1 MTTLHST
8 RFRILAMT
16 VALSLVHVAM
26 FAQARLVL
34 NGANV
39 NIAQG
44 AYLVIDN
51 SAANAITRVSGNII
65 SEGEN
70 NRIKW
75 NMGTATGTYTIP
87 FGSDNTHYIPVVF
100 TKTAGTGSG
109 YFLFSSYTT
118 GWQNSL
124 QLPTGITNF
133 NGGSGVDKSIYA
145 TDRFWQINAQGY
157 TVKPDLS
164 NLILTYL
171 DSEFAAPNASS
182 TEANLS
188 AQRWNSSTSSW
199 IDFAPVATTNTT
211 GNTVTIPS
219 VTNTDLYPW
228 WVVDYI
234 QDRHWVA
241 SAASNWNDP
250 MNWSTTAG
258 GTGGAGVPTSIDAV
272 IFNDVKD
279 ANFTLDADVTME
291 SLTMEAGY
299 SGTFNQGSHTI
310 IANNGAVLAG
320 GTFSGGSADII
331 VNGPFALSGT
341 AFTSTSG
348 TLDLKGN
355 FTTSGGTFIHN
366 NGTVKFSGTTGTQNI
381 SGTTATDF
389 NNLLVS
395 NTSASPGVSIQSNEN
410 LKGILTLASN
420 VVMDADGSSNTSVF
434 KLISTS
440 DSPTQDAAIDVLP
453 SGAQI
458 TGNVSVQRYMSIEG
472 ANGGRIYRYISSPI
486 QNASV
491 ADLQQEIS
499 VTGSFTGT
507 SICSGCATSQSMFE
521 YNETVITDSNLNGTT
536 DLNDGYIDFPNAVN
550 TETLSPGKGYALFVR
565 GNIMSSALWDVRG
578 TVTTGNA
585 SPVTIPTTFT
595 TSGSPANDGWNLVG
609 NPFPSTIDWNAASG
623 WTKTN
628 VSATIYVRDNGSVSP
643 QFASWNG
650 VTGTNGGSRYI
661 PTGQGFWVN
670 TNAASPV
677 LQVNESVKAPGT
689 QSTFFRESSYS
700 NLARITMVKGSLR
713 DETVVHFRADA
724 TDGFDSNADAWKLA
738 NSIFNLSTVLANGDK
753 LAINSLPSFNCS
765 KTVRLD
771 ISNAAVATYS
781 LEFSEYESFS
791 ESIKIMLKDNFTNTT
806 FNARSGASYSFS
818 VTSNAASFGSNRF
831 VLIFESAPVSPDF
844 TLSTSTATLCEG
856 SDAIVSVSAAQ
867 NGAMYVAL
875 LGNTPVSNPVSGN
888 GGVISI
894 IIPGSNL
901 VSGENTL
908 TIQGTFENCS
918 SGIQKTIAVNK
929 QNGPVVTSVDQGKSC
944 GEGAVTVAAHGATDN
959 SHYNWYE
966 SVSDALPIVN
976 ESDSILIT
984 PSISKS
990 KTYYVSVVN
999 ESGCEGLRVPVLAEV
1014 MQVAAAQISEDGNS
1028 LMSNYT
1034 AGNQWYFDNSMIEGA
1049 TKQLITVENP
1059 GLYRVKVDVN
1069 GCTTSAEYQLV
1080 VTGVEKSNDM
1090 NVSVY
1095 PNPVVEVVNIEI
1107 PASLKAVKS
1116 LRIMTMTGKTMD
1128 VITLDKVSGDRVYKV
1143 DMKNYPSGVYIIQA
1157 VGSTNVIEIKFVKQ

>member
-16 VALSLVHVAM
+16 VALSLIHVAM

-75 NMGTATGTYTIP
+75 NIGTTTGSYTIP
-87 FGSDNTHYIPVVF
+87 FGSDNTHYIPVLF

-109 YFLFSSYTT
+109 NFLFSSYTT

-124 QLPTGITNF
+124 QLPTGISNF
-133 NGGSGVDKSIYA
+133 NGGSGIDKSMYA

-157 TVKPDLS
+157 SVKPSLS

-171 DSEFAAPNASS
+171 DSEYAAPNATSV
-182 TEANLS
+182 EANMS

-199 IDFAPVATTNTT
+199 NDFAPVATTDAT
-211 GNTVTIPS
+211 GNTVTIAS
-219 VTNTDLYPW
+219 VANSDLYPW

-241 SAASNWNDP
+241 ATASNWNDP

-258 GTGGAGVPTSIDAV
+258 GAGGAGVPNAIDAV

-279 ANFTLDADVTME
+279 ADFTLDADVTME
-291 SLTMEAGY
+291 SLTLESGY
-299 SGTFNQGSHTI
+299 SGTLTQGSHTI
-310 IANNGAVLAG
+310 IANSGASLAG
-320 GTFSGGSADII
+320 GTFSGGSGNIL
-331 VNGPFALSGT
+331 VNGPFVLSGT
-341 AFTSTSG
+341 NFTSTSG
-348 TLDLKGN
+348 TLELKDD
-355 FTTSGGTFIHN
+355 FTSSAGTFAHN
-366 NGTVKFSGTTGTQNI
+366 NGTVKFSGTAGTQDI
-381 SGTTATDF
+381 GGTNLTNF
-389 NNLLVS
+389 NNILVT
-395 NTSASPGVSIQSNEN
+395 NTSASPGVRIQSNEN
-410 LKGILTLASN
+410 LRGILSLGSN
-420 VVMDADGSSNTSVF
+420 VVVDADGSSNTAVF
-434 KLISTS
+434 KLISTG

-458 TGNVSVQRYMSIEG
+458 TGNVSVQRYMAIEG

-507 SICSGCATSQSMFE
+507 SVCSGCATNQSMFE
-521 YNETVITDSNLNGTT
+521 YDESVITDSNLNGTT

-550 TETLSPGKGYALFVR
+550 SETLTAGKGYALFVR

-578 TVTTGNA
+578 TITTGNA

-595 TSGSPANDGWNLVG
+595 SSGSSANDGWNLVG

-628 VSATIYVRDNGSVSP
+628 VAATIYVRDNGSVSP

-650 VTGTNGGSRYI
+650 VTGTNGGTRYI

-677 LQVNESVKAPGT
+677 LQASENVKAPGT
-689 QSTFFRESSYS
+689 QSTFFRESSYT

-724 TDGFDSNADAWKLA
+724 TDGFDANADAWKLA
-738 NSIFNLSTVLANGDK
+738 NSIFNLSSVLTNGDK
-753 LAINSLPSFNCS
+753 LAINSLPSFDCS

-771 ISNAAVATYS
+771 INNATAATYN

-791 ESIKIMLKDNFTNTT
+791 ENIKITLKDNFTNTN
-806 FNARSGASYSFS
+806 FNVRSGSSYSFA
-818 VTSNAASFGSNRF
+818 VTSSAASFGSNRF

-856 SDAIVSVSAAQ
+856 SDAIISVSASQ
-867 NGAMYVAL
+867 NGATYVAM
-875 LGNTPVSNPVSGN
+875 LGNTPASNPVSGN
-888 GGVISI
+888 GGDISI
-894 IIPGSNL
+894 FIPGSSL
-901 VSGENTL
+901 VSGENML
-908 TIQGTFENCS
+908 TIQGSLENCS
-918 SGIQKTIAVNK
+918 SGVQKTIALNK
-929 QNGPVVTSVDQGKSC
+929 QNGPVVAFVNQGKSC
-944 GEGAVTVAAHGATDN
+944 GEGKVIMVAHGATGN

-976 ESDSILIT
+976 ETDSVLLT

-1014 MQVAAAQISEDGNS
+1014 IQLAEAKISDEGDS
-1028 LMSNYT
+1028 LVSNYT
-1034 AGNQWYFDNSMIEGA
+1034 AGNQWYFDNAMIEGA
-1049 TKQLITVENP
+1049 TKQSINIQNA
-1059 GLYRVKVDVN
+1059 GLYRVNVDID
-1069 GCTTSAEYQLV
+1069 GCTTSADYQLV
-1080 VTGVEKSNDM
+1080 VTGVEKSSDM
-1090 NVSVY
+1090 VISVF
-1095 PNPVVEVVNIEI
+1095 PNPVVEVLNIEI
-1107 PASLKAVKS
+1107 PSSLKAVKT
-1116 LRIMTMTGKTMD
+1116 LRIMTIAGKTMD
-1128 VITLDKVSGDRVYKV
+1128 VITLDTINGSRVSRI
-1143 DMKNYPSGVYIIQA
+1143 DMRNYSSGMYIIQA
-1157 VGSTNVIEIKFVKQ
+1157 SGATRVIEIKFVKQ